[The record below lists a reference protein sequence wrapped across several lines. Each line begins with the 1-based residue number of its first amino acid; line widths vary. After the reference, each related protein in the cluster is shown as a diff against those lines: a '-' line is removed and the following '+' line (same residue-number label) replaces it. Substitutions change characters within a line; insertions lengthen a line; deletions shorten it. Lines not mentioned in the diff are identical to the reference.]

1 MATTNASALAAALRF
16 TVQKQVL
23 QNLRANLVFADPK
36 YSESGR
42 FDSGSDMLTFVGVPD
57 IAADTTVLT
66 EGANPTA
73 KALSITTVTVAT
85 AQQGA
90 LVAISDLAKVKSPIE
105 IAQIGSER
113 LARQAQETLD
123 TIARD
128 TIALSGTPFFGSV
141 DHTTR
146 VSLDNTDVMTVGGI
160 GGLRNLNVKMKKL
173 KIPPMSD
180 GYYLLLIH
188 PNVEYDIRNDS
199 STGSWVDVNK
209 YTDPTPLF
217 KGEIGR
223 LSGFRV
229 ATVVNA
235 PTVASS
241 VTVYLSFALGGVKPW
256 GAGELQSLQTYHVAP
271 GGDHS
276 DPLAQ
281 LEYLGWKCNWGVAA
295 LSTSYYVRVESYAT
309 ALT

>member
-1 MATTNASALAAALRF
+1 MATTTASALSAALRF

-23 QNLRANLVFADPK
+23 ANLRASLVYADPK
-36 YSESGR
+36 YAESGR

-66 EGANPTA
+66 EGTNPTA

-105 IAQIGSER
+105 LASIGAER
-113 LARQAQETLD
+113 LSRQAQETLD
-123 TIARD
+123 QIARD
-128 TIALSGTPFFGSV
+128 TIALSGTAYYASASHSTRATLDANDKMSV
-141 DHTTR
+141 T
-146 VSLDNTDVMTVGGI
+146 I
-160 GGLRNLNVKMKKL
+160 LRKLNVKMKQA
-173 KIPPMSD
+173 KIPPFAD

-188 PNVEYDIRNDS
+188 PYVEYDLRAD
-199 STGSWVDVNK
+199 TGTGGWADVNK
-209 YTDPTPLF
+209 YSNPEQMF
-217 KGEIGR
+217 RGEVGR
-223 LSGFRV
+223 MEGFRI

-241 VTVYLSFALGGVKPW
+241 VTVYLSMALGSIKPW

-295 LSTSYYVRVESYAT
+295 LSNSYYFRVESAAT
-309 ALT
+309 AV